1 MKGGHLSGDYS
12 VDVLYYDG
20 KYHEFKA
27 PRLEKKTTHGTG
39 CSFSATIAAGLAKG
53 RSIPE
58 AVSVAKTIH
67 YTSHRLWI
75 RNRSRTWTSQ
85 PYFIDGYTSRKIPC
99 SRGFGESN

>member
-27 PRLEKKTTHGTG
+27 PRLEKKTTHGTS
-39 CSFSATIAAGLAKG
+39 CSFSATIVAGLAKD

-58 AVSVAKTIH
+58 AVSVAK
-67 YTSHRLWI
+67 
-75 RNRSRTWTSQ
+75 Q
-85 PYFIDGYTSRKIPC
+85 FITQAIDYGLEIG
-99 SRGFGESN
+99 RGHGPVNPIS